1 MKYLLKSTDNQ
12 LESNNELKL
21 ISLKLIYIVNLLAI
35 IP

>member
-1 MKYLLKSTDNQ
+1 MTDIQ

-21 ISLKLIYIVNLLAI
+21 ISLKSIYIVNLLAI